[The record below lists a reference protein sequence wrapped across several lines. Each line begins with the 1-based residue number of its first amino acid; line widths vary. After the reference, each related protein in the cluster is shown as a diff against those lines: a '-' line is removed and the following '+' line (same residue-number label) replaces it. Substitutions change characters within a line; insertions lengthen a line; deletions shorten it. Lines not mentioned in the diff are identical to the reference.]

1 MGDKTRSYKL
11 WKWVG
16 GILCALLIIVGGAAW
31 YLSAKWKPI
40 ITTKLQTAVY
50 DKSRQL
56 YRLEFKDVS
65 INLLT
70 GSAALHGVSLM
81 PDTGVY
87 RKLKVAGLAPANIFQ
102 LKLKKLQISRLGI
115 LTAWLKKKIA
125 MNSIVLEN
133 PSINMIHYQV
143 RKKKD
148 KDTSGLYKMIAGQFR
163 SLHVKTIR
171 IVNADFDYIDGATS
185 KKRNSVQ
192 HLSVYVDDFL
202 VDSLSHS
209 DTLRSYY
216 ARDIRFEL
224 TGYRSLSKDKMYTMK
239 VDSVKGSVKGK
250 FITVTGFQM
259 IPMYPEL
266 EFSRKYTYGKDRY
279 DLLFNKISFTGVDFA
294 RFDTEGTLH
303 AKALELGPAKV
314 NIFVNRELLAP
325 PNFDKVRNFPHVA
338 LKRLPIPT
346 IMDTVKLENID
357 LAYTEYNPISQKK
370 GTVYFQNIGGNIVN
384 VSNDSLQLSK
394 NNHAIARLSALAM
407 KTSRIDVR
415 IDFNLTAKNAAFSYS
430 GSVAPMNMKVLNPMA
445 RDMGLVEIE
454 NGQMQK
460 ADFNIDANASGS
472 SGRVNFYYTGLKI
485 KLLKEGED
493 GMPAKK
499 KGFLS
504 FLANELLIKDANP
517 TKGEAARTARIS
529 FQRTPAAS
537 FFNLMWK
544 SFFIGMREIVGIGAV
559 PVKTPEEAMEKVKDK
574 KQERK
579 EKREAKKQERL
590 KKKGE

>member
-1 MGDKTRSYKL
+1 MGNKPRSYKL
-11 WKWVG
+11 LKWAG
-16 GILCALLIIVGGAAW
+16 GILCILLIIVGGAAW
-31 YLSAKWKPI
+31 YLSVKWKPI
-40 ITTKLQTAVY
+40 ITAKLKTAVY

-56 YRLEFKDVS
+56 YRLQFKDIS

-70 GSAALHGVSLM
+70 GSAALHEVSLV
-81 PDTGVY
+81 PDTAVY
-87 RKLKVAGLAPANIFQ
+87 RQLKAAELAPANIFQ

-115 LTAWLKKKIA
+115 LTAWFKKKVA

-148 KDTSGLYKMIAGQFR
+148 MDTADLYKMIAERFR

-171 IVNADFDYIDGATS
+171 IVNADFDYIDGATL
-185 KKRNSVQ
+185 KKRNSVR
-192 HLSVYVDDFL
+192 HLNLYMDDFL

-209 DTLRSYY
+209 DSLRSYY
-216 ARDIRFEL
+216 AKDIRFEL
-224 TGYRSLSKDKMYTMK
+224 TGYRSLSKDKMYTIK

-250 FITVTGFQM
+250 FITVTGLQM

-279 DLLFNKISFTGVDFA
+279 DLLFNKISFKGVDFA
-294 RFDTEGTLH
+294 RFDAEGSLH
-303 AKALELGPAKV
+303 ATTLELGPAKV
-314 NIFVNRELLAP
+314 NIFVNRELPPP
-325 PNFDKVRNFPHVA
+325 PNLDKVRNFPHLA
-338 LKRLPIPT
+338 LKRLPVPT

-370 GTVYFQNIGGNIVN
+370 GAVYFQNIKGNIVN
-384 VSNDSLQLSK
+384 VSNDSLRLSK
-394 NNHAIARLSALAM
+394 NNHAVAHLSALAM

-430 GSVAPMNMKVLNPMA
+430 GHVGPMNLKVLNPMA
-445 RDMGLVEIE
+445 RNTGLVEIE
-454 NGQMQK
+454 SGQMQK

-472 SGRVNFYYTGLKI
+472 SGQVNFYYTDLKI

-493 GMPAKK
+493 GMPIKK

-517 TKGEAARTARIS
+517 TKGEPARSAKVR

-579 EKREAKKQERL
+579 EKRETKKQERL
-590 KKKGE
+590 KKRGE

>member
-1 MGDKTRSYKL
+1 MADKKANYRF

-16 GILCALLIIVGGAAW
+16 GILCALLIIVGAAAW

-40 ITTKLQTAVY
+40 ITTKLKAAVY
-50 DKSRQL
+50 DKSRHL
-56 YRLEFKDVS
+56 YTLEFKDVS
-65 INLLT
+65 INPLT
-70 GSAALHGVSLM
+70 GSAALHEVSLL

-87 RKLKVAGLAPANIFQ
+87 RQLKMADLAPANIFQ

-115 LTAWLKKKIA
+115 LTAWFKKKIA
-125 MNSIVLEN
+125 MNAIVLEN
-133 PSINMIHYQV
+133 PSINMVHYQI
-143 RKKKD
+143 RKKRD
-148 KDTSGLYKMIAGQFR
+148 KDTTDLYKMIAEQFR
-163 SLHVKTIR
+163 SLHVRTIR
-171 IVNADFDYIDGATS
+171 VVNADFDYIDGATS
-185 KKRNSVQ
+185 KKLNSVK
-192 HLSVYVDDFL
+192 HLNLYIDDFL

-216 ARDIRFEL
+216 AKDIRFEL

-239 VDSVKGSVKGK
+239 VDSVKGSVKEK
-250 FITVTGFQM
+250 SITITGFQM

-266 EFSRKYTYGKDRY
+266 EFSRRYTYGKDRY
-279 DLLFNKISFTGVDFA
+279 DLLFNKISVTGMDFA
-294 RFDTEGTLH
+294 RLDADGSVH
-303 AKALELGPAKV
+303 AKALSLGPAKV
-314 NIFVNRELLAP
+314 GIFVNRELPPP
-325 PNFDKVRNFPHVA
+325 PNFNKVRNFPHVA
-338 LKRLPIPT
+338 LKRLGVSAI
-346 IMDTVKLENID
+346 IDTVKLKNID

-370 GTVYFQNIGGNIVN
+370 GTAYFQNIKGNILN
-384 VSNDSLQLSK
+384 VTNDSLQLSR
-394 NNHAIARLSALAM
+394 NNHAIAELSALAM
-407 KTSRIDVR
+407 KTSQIDVR
-415 IDFNLTAKNAAFSYS
+415 IDFNLTAKNAAFSYRGRV
-430 GSVAPMNMKVLNPMA
+430 GSMNMKTLNPMA

-454 NGQMQK
+454 SGQMQK
-460 ADFNIDANASGS
+460 ADFNINANAGGS
-472 SGRVNFYYTGLKI
+472 SGTVNFYYTDLKI
-485 KLLKEGED
+485 KLLKEGEE
-493 GMPAKK
+493 GLPAKK

-517 TKGEAARTARIS
+517 AKGEVARTARIS

-544 SFFIGMREIVGIGAV
+544 SFFIGMREIVGIGVV

>member
-1 MGDKTRSYKL
+1 MGDKKDNYRF
-11 WKWVG
+11 WKWAG
-16 GILCALLIIVGGAAW
+16 GTLCILLIIVGGTAW
-31 YLSAKWKPI
+31 YLSVKWKPI
-40 ITTKLQTAVY
+40 ITTKLKTAVY
-50 DKSRQL
+50 NKSRHL

-70 GSAALHGVSLM
+70 GSAALHEVSLV
-81 PDTGVY
+81 PDTAVY
-87 RKLKVAGLAPANIFQ
+87 RQLKVAELAPANIFQ

-115 LTAWLKKKIA
+115 LTAWFKKEIT
-125 MNSIVLEN
+125 MNAIILEN

-148 KDTSGLYKMIAGQFR
+148 KDTADLYKMIAEQFR
-163 SLHVKTIR
+163 SLHIKTIR
-171 IVNADFDYIDGATS
+171 VVNADFDYIDGATS
-185 KKRNSVQ
+185 KKRNSVK
-192 HLSVYVDDFL
+192 HLNLYIDDFL

-216 ARDIRFEL
+216 AKDIRFEL

-239 VDSVKGSVKGK
+239 VDSIKGSVKGK
-250 FITVTGFQM
+250 TVTVTGFQM

-279 DLLFNKISFTGVDFA
+279 DLIFNKISFTGLDFA
-294 RFDTEGTLH
+294 RLDTDGSLH
-303 AKALELGPAKV
+303 AQALKLGPAKV
-314 NIFVNRELLAP
+314 DIFVNRELPPP
-325 PNFDKVRNFPHVA
+325 PNLDKVRNFPHLA
-338 LKRLPIPT
+338 LKRLPIPA

-370 GTVYFQNIGGNIVN
+370 GTVYFQNIKGNIVN

-394 NNHAIARLSALAM
+394 NNHAIAHLSALAM

-430 GSVAPMNMKVLNPMA
+430 GHVGPMNLKVLNPMA
-445 RDMGLVEIE
+445 RNTGLVEIE
-454 NGQMQK
+454 SGQMQK

-472 SGRVNFYYTGLKI
+472 SGQVNFYYTGLKI

-493 GMPAKK
+493 GMPVKK

-517 TKGEAARTARIS
+517 SKGEPARSAKIR

-574 KQERK
+574 KQER
-579 EKREAKKQERL
+579 L